1 MDQDAVEF
9 RLDDGTALLVA
20 VADLRPIYEALWD
33 LSSMPGAIST
43 AALLMDEGHK
53 LARYRYPVELNRP
66 QSDVLRQA
74 VARFADL
81 T

>member
-1 MDQDAVEF
+1 
-9 RLDDGTALLVA
+9 
-20 VADLRPIYEALWD
+20 
-33 LSSMPGAIST
+33 
-43 AALLMDEGHK
+43 MDEGHK
-53 LARYRYPVELNRP
+53 FARYRYPVELNRP